1 MNITLNEQLKSLRK
15 NKGNTQEELASFL
28 GVTVQAVSKW
38 ERGEGYPDIIFLP
51 PLAAYYDV
59 TVDDLLGVNEAA
71 KEAKI
76 EEYRK
81 ENSILFNQGKTQERI
96 ELWRKAKKEF
106 PNNLEVTKYLML
118 ALASESY
125 GKNYDEIIV
134 CGEKILACSTDTHL
148 RDIAIEILC
157 FCYTYQKD
165 KAKKDIYKAKK
176 YAEMGSYIHCS
187 DMVLL
192 SHVLEGEDGVK
203 ACQTNIVN
211 IVDILWN
218 SIQRMLHKIDFSYEE
233 KVKAYS
239 IAKKVFEA
247 IYDDGNFGF
256 FHERLQI
263 INVKMA
269 WSYFNMN
276 MQNEAIACL
285 EEAVYHAIKYD
296 TRQSGM
302 YTAFAVNRINDDV
315 KSTSKNSPTNCSAD
329 MLNILNNKRY
339 ASIREDNRI
348 KALISELEKYAEF

>member
-59 TVDDLLGVNEAA
+59 TVDDLLGVGEAA
-71 KEAKI
+71 KEEKL
-76 EEYRK
+76 EEYK
-81 ENSILFNQGKTQERI
+81 KKASTLAHFGKNE
-96 ELWRKAKKEF
+96 EMVALWREANKEF

-125 GKNYDEIIV
+125 SKNYDEIIE
-134 CGEKILACSTDTHL
+134 CGEKILARSTDTHL

-165 KAKKDIYKAKK
+165 NSKKDIDKAKK

-192 SHVLEGEDGVK
+192 SHVLEGEEGVK
-203 ACQTNIVN
+203 ACQTNIVYM
-211 IVDILWN
+211 VDMLWN
-218 SIQRMLHKIDFSYEE
+218 SIQRMLTKIDFSYEE
-233 KVKAYS
+233 KIKAHS

-256 FHERLQI
+256 FHERLHI

-276 MQNEAIACL
+276 MQNEAITCL

-302 YTAFAVNRINDDV
+302 YTAFAVNRISDDV
-315 KSTSKNSPTNCSAD
+315 KSTSKNSTTNCSAD

-339 ASIREDNRI
+339 DSIRDDARI
-348 KALISELEKYAEF
+348 KALISELEKHARF